1 MRFLLYICSV
11 FAPRL
16 VHHLLSRM
24 PILTPTLSRKFR
36 HFEQQK
42 IAHTPHRSYLAGILC
57 AMSFFFVSGQNF
69 AQNSSAQG
77 IVKGSI
83 KDAETGQAL
92 VGAAVRVE
100 ARAFGAYSNKSGEF
114 RMNALPAGEYML
126 LVSLVG
132 YELKKIPVSVRAQDS
147 TVLAITLRAQ
157 ILKTNDVVVSA
168 GKRVQA
174 AQDVPVSITT
184 VDSKMLQQRNITRVD
199 EALRYIPGVY
209 VSRDQINIRGSSG
222 FSLGFGS
229 RVSVFM
235 DGFSM
240 LSADGGDVKFDVIPM
255 FNVERIEVVKG
266 AGSAL
271 YGTGALGGVVNVIT
285 AQPSETPEFRFRGF
299 GGAYTL
305 PRFEEWRWRETMPL
319 LGGADVSYSQK
330 IGDVGVLAAVG
341 VKGNQGHLDY
351 FDNWQWNVF
360 TKLSFELSPRSSMN
374 VLFTHAYDDRTNWVF
389 WKSLREATRPPL
401 GTNYNE
407 RFVSSKTML
416 AADFK
421 TVFDEKFFMTARL
434 GAYRTDFT
442 TQGQSLAG
450 GQTQIQS
457 VANAF
462 NTEIQLTSIVD
473 STFLLTYGV
482 MGTFNAIE
490 KSPIISAGT
499 PTQLIAAAYLQ
510 GEYKPMKNLTL
521 TLGSRFDAEQTSNG
535 VAGSGIIVSP
545 KAGASWVV
553 SEQTQLRAS
562 VGAGFRA
569 PTLTERFAALRFGS
583 FSVAPNPGMRSERSW
598 SFEIGGKQSFTLFGE
613 EWSVDAALFNNEFTD
628 LVEPRL
634 PDGTNPQIQ
643 FINITQAR
651 ISGAELALTGW
662 LPMRLLGFETSLTAM
677 SPRDVKLDK
686 VLKYRSELL
695 WYSRAIVP
703 IGAFQFQVDYRYQSR
718 FQEVDDLSVAIRDA
732 TARVPIHVVDARVI
746 ANMFELVGLPMVLT
760 LNVRNALDY
769 YYNEI
774 IGNLAPTRHITLQ
787 VDMKL

>member
-1 MRFLLYICSV
+1 M
-11 FAPRL
+11 
-16 VHHLLSRM
+16 HHLLNY
-24 PILTPTLSRKFR
+24 LVN
-36 HFEQQK
+36 
-42 IAHTPHRSYLAGILC
+42 RSILC
-57 AMSFFFVSGQNF
+57 FFCIALFCFLPIF
-69 AQNSSAQG
+69 AQNGA
-77 IVKGSI
+77 IKGVVN
-83 KDAETGQAL
+83 DAETGTPL
-92 VGAAVRVE
+92 VGTSVRVE
-100 ARAFGAYSNKSGEF
+100 ARAFGAYSTKSGEF
-114 RMNALPAGEYML
+114 TIKNIPQGEYTL

-132 YELKKIPVSVRAQDS
+132 YELKKIQVSVRAQDTTS
-147 TVLAITLRAQ
+147 LQIKLRQQ
-157 ILKTNDVVVSA
+157 ILKTNDVVISA

-229 RVSVFM
+229 RVSLFM

-285 AQPSETPEFRFRGF
+285 AQPTENPEFRLRAF

-305 PRFEEWRWRETMPL
+305 PRYEEWKWRETMPL
-319 LGGADVSYSQK
+319 LGGADISYSQK
-330 IGDVGVLAAVG
+330 VGNVGILAAAG
-341 VKGNQGHLDY
+341 WKGNQGHLDY
-351 FDNWQWNVF
+351 FDNWQWNAFAKMSV
-360 TKLSFELSPRSSMN
+360 ELSPRSTMN
-374 VLFTHAYDDRTNWVF
+374 VMFTNAYDDRTNWVF
-389 WKSLREATRPPL
+389 WKSLREATRPPS
-401 GTNYNE
+401 GTNYDE
-407 RFVSSKTML
+407 RFVASKTML
-416 AADFK
+416 AADLR
-421 TVFDEKFFMTARL
+421 TIFDDKFFFTARV

-442 TQGQSLAG
+442 TKGQNLSG

-462 NTEIQLTSIVD
+462 NGEAQFTSILD
-473 STFLLTYGV
+473 STLLFTYGV
-482 MGTFNAIE
+482 MGTFNVIE

-499 PTQLIAAAYLQ
+499 PTQVIAAAYIQ
-510 GEYKPMKNLTL
+510 GEYKPVKNLTI
-521 TLGSRFDAEQTSNG
+521 TLGSRFDTEQTSNG
-535 VAGSGIIVSP
+535 VQGSGIIISP
-545 KAGASWVV
+545 KAGASWALA
-553 SEQTQLRAS
+553 EQTQLRAS

-583 FSVAPNPGMRSERSW
+583 FSVAPNPNMRSERSW
-598 SFEIGGKQSFTLFGE
+598 SFEIGGKQGFTLFGE
-613 EWSVDAALFNNEFTD
+613 DWSVDASVFNNEFTD

-634 PDGTNPQIQ
+634 PTSNNPQIQ

-651 ISGAELALTGW
+651 ITGAELALTGW
-662 LPMRLLGFETSLTAM
+662 LPGHILGFESSVTAM
-677 SPRDVKLDK
+677 NPRDLTLNQI
-686 VLKYRSELL
+686 LKYRSELL
-695 WYSRAIVP
+695 WYSRGILP
-703 IGAFQFQVDYRYQSR
+703 IGPFQLQVDYRFQSR

-732 TARVPIHVVDARVI
+732 TARVPIHVLDARVI
-746 ANMFELVGLPMVLT
+746 ANMYELAGLPMMLT

-774 IGNLAPTRHITLQ
+774 IANLAPTRHITLQ
-787 VDMKL
+787 LDMKL